1 MDQYDPG
8 GALAAERIAE
18 LHRQADRRR
27 LASRIPG
34 RTHVGTGTARHGR
47 HGSSGDMAT
56 PPPARAVAASQR
68 RPLPAVQGEE
78 PRREP
83 C

>member
-18 LHRQADRRR
+18 LHRQPDRRR

-34 RTHVGTGTARHGR
+34 QSAGR
-47 HGSSGDMAT
+47 CRDL
-56 PPPARAVAASQR
+56 AVR
-68 RPLPAVQGEE
+68 GEQ